1 VAAATPA
8 DRGEFQQK
16 ALTMPKRWRHQ
27 HAKEGCDELLSPN
40 TVSKWSRQLMAAFER
55 AKRGWR
61 ICNPWTNSSGT
72 PGRPATSELYHKPTK
87 DFQPSSG
94 LSGFTFLCLQARR

>member
-1 VAAATPA
+1 MPLEGGRGAVAAFKALSGLAGVAAAAPA
-8 DRGEFQQK
+8 DCGKCQRN
-16 ALTMPKRWRHQ
+16 ALTMPKSWRHQ

-61 ICNPWTNSSGT
+61 ICNTGTSSK
-72 PGRPATSELYHKPTK
+72 RPRIEGCERTK
-87 DFQPSSG
+87 EG
-94 LSGFTFLCLQARR
+94 